1 MIFYDVHFWIGKHS
15 TQDEYTTAAYKT
27 VELDAYVR
35 KDRNAYVALK
45 CVFVFRYKKNG
56 SNETTKKNPIFE
68 FSWKQLNGK
77 LIATF
82 ETSDFPPLL
91 SVFQA
96 DRHPVSLV

>member
-1 MIFYDVHFWIGKHS
+1 MPIILNINQHSVIYNAFIFKVIFYDVHFWIGKHS

-56 SNETTKKNPIFE
+56 WNETTKKNP
-68 FSWKQLNGK
+68 
-77 LIATF
+77 
-82 ETSDFPPLL
+82 
-91 SVFQA
+91 VF
-96 DRHPVSLV
+96 